1 MAKYVG
7 YKRPKNTKK
16 TLKHLLSYLGL
27 HKWSFLI
34 VAILVFISAGANIV
48 GTYMI
53 KPVINN
59 FIVPKDMSGLVKT
72 VIGMGIMYIC
82 GALATLG
89 TIN

>member
-34 VAILVFISAGANIV
+34 VAILVFISAGANII

-59 FIVPKDMSGLVKT
+59 FIVLQTGC
-72 VIGMGIMYIC
+72 I
-82 GALATLG
+82 
-89 TIN
+89 